1 MRTVYNKEELKRAL
15 EAKEYEIIIKG
26 ELAKKI
32 RQRAKIKKIA
42 IGTGL
47 ASIVAAPFTG
57 GISLG
62 VGATALSGG
71 TIIAIIGI
79 LCGFSLAL
87 IGLLKDYNV
96 EFLPNG
102 ALRLT
107 KSK

>member
-32 RQRAKIKKIA
+32 RQKAKIKKIA

-62 VGATALSGG
+62 VGAAAVSGG
-71 TIIAIIGI
+71 TIAIIAI

-87 IGLLKDYNV
+87 IGILNGYDV

-102 ALRLT
+102 AVRLT
-107 KSK
+107 KK